1 MAKDRQTLTI
11 LDRRGK
17 RRRLEVPSPRDGFRH
32 QTQGVLTL
40 VTPEA
45 RARWGD
51 SRRPFRSLMFDRA
64 GAIVSSGWPKFFSP
78 GANPED
84 AADAEADLAQALITR
99 KLDGRLMIRFVWRK
113 GVRWRTRS
121 SFSADD
127 LAPSLERLAG
137 SGPLNDPGYL
147 PGHSLLFEFCSP
159 RTRVVIPYP
168 TESLTLIGAVSH
180 ADLSLVDYSQLE
192 RIAEHLGVPVV
203 ERLPQTGS
211 LAELQRQVDE
221 DLDHEGV
228 AVRFADQQRLIRVKS
243 ARYLLAHRMRFE
255 LHPRRVVQVLEK
267 RPDLDAAAIA
277 SKLGLDAADPL
288 IGYIDERRRAYA
300 RMSADAD
307 AALAE
312 CNRVVS
318 EHSAWSKAQWS
329 EHATTL
335 PAEQALAIA
344 ELRAGRPE
352 RARAAIDSQL
362 LNERFGDPVPTG
374 LRDVEPHTSLG

>member
-1 MAKDRQTLTI
+1 MAKDRLKLTI

-17 RRRLEVPSPRDGFRH
+17 RRRIEVPGPRDGFRH

-45 RARWGD
+45 GARWDD
-51 SRRPFRSLMFDRA
+51 SRRPFRSMMLDRD

-78 GANPED
+78 GARPED

-99 KLDGRLMIRFVWRK
+99 KLDGRLLVRFVWR
-113 GVRWRTRS
+113 GSVRWRTRA

-127 LAPSLERLAG
+127 LATSLERLAG

-159 RTRVVIPYP
+159 QTRVVIPYP
-168 TESLTLIGAVSH
+168 TASLTLIGAVSH
-180 ADLSLVDYSQLE
+180 ADLSLTDYAQLE
-192 RIAEHLGVPVV
+192 QIAEHLGVAVV
-203 ERLPQTGS
+203 ERLPRTGS
-211 LAELQRQVDE
+211 LAELQQRVDD

-228 AVRFADQQRLIRVKS
+228 VVRFADQQRLLRVKS

-255 LHPRRVVQVLEK
+255 LHPRRVIQVLAK
-267 RPDLDAAAIA
+267 RPHLDAPAIA
-277 SKLGLDAADPL
+277 SKLGLEATDPL
-288 IGYIDERRRAYA
+288 IGYIDERRQAYA
-300 RMSADAD
+300 QMTADVL

-312 CNRVVS
+312 CNRLIA
-318 EHSAWSKAQWS
+318 EHGDWSKAQWS
-329 EHATTL
+329 AHAATL
-335 PAEQALAIA
+335 RSEQALAIA

-352 RARAAIDSQL
+352 RARAAIEAQL
-362 LNERFGDPVPTG
+362 IAERFGDPVPSG
-374 LRDVEPHTSLG
+374 LRDLELPAPTR